1 MRARITTFF
10 LAAAAVASPV
20 GAQDYTWRW
29 DRADSYAPIGVQ
41 GDRVLSLGEFLISY
55 RFQAQELD
63 GIRLEETELGIDEVL
78 DIFQS
83 TPYNMTEQVHR
94 VGVQIAPMQYLTLMA
109 TVPFVQRNM
118 DQVTRQLDLFSTS
131 TSGIGDIEV
140 GALFNVYE
148 VG

>member
-94 VGVQIAPMQYLTLMA
+94 VGHLVGDAVALREHQVGRGEETPSPPLTAELH
-109 TVPFVQRNM
+109 
-118 DQVTRQLDLFSTS
+118 D
-131 TSGIGDIEV
+131 
-140 GALFNVYE
+140 ALAHPVE
-148 VG
+148 AEGHALAVLA